1 MDGGAEKPTL
11 WALSQSLASSLSSSS
26 SPLTA
31 FSTSSSATAE
41 KDRPSQQQQQQES
54 YTGMEEKRTW
64 TIDELEDLI
73 GLGPFQFFLLLIA
86 GLGFAADCMEV
97 TLMSFMGNGV
107 GHEWGL
113 STHRT
118 LAWLGFAVFGG
129 EFVGCLIWG
138 PVSDRWGRQKAYLAS
153 CIMMLVFSI
162 ASALSPSFPF
172 LLVTRAL
179 VGFGIGGLSVPFD
192 LLCEVTPT
200 KYRGTMLLMM
210 QMFWVLGSV
219 VVVGMAWGT
228 LEEHGWRYLTLVAST
243 PLLVATLAIFCLPES
258 PRWLLEEGQTEKA
271 WQVLVTAARWNG
283 RKDLHSDLI
292 NLRCTE
298 TPAEGVREERRK
310 ASMAATA
317 TAIVVEEGR
326 EQGAEEE
333 PIPSAAPAPAA
344 AAQDIC
350 PLEPHHH
357 HPSSSPLSSSSFLST
372 LPLLL
377 SAALRA
383 TTLWLW
389 VIWFSFGLLYYGIIV
404 LSASIFSSEGEAG
417 TEHGELFDYPTL
429 MFAAASEVGTE
440 RRGRE
445 ALGGF
450 AVGNP

>member
-1 MDGGAEKPTL
+1 
-11 WALSQSLASSLSSSS
+11 
-26 SPLTA
+26 
-31 FSTSSSATAE
+31 
-41 KDRPSQQQQQQES
+41 
-54 YTGMEEKRTW
+54 
-64 TIDELEDLI
+64 
-73 GLGPFQFFLLLIA
+73 
-86 GLGFAADCMEV
+86 
-97 TLMSFMGNGV
+97 
-107 GHEWGL
+107 
-113 STHRT
+113 
-118 LAWLGFAVFGG
+118 
-129 EFVGCLIWG
+129 
-138 PVSDRWGRQKAYLAS
+138 
-153 CIMMLVFSI
+153 
-162 ASALSPSFPF
+162 
-172 LLVTRAL
+172 
-179 VGFGIGGLSVPFD
+179 
-192 LLCEVTPT
+192 
-200 KYRGTMLLMM
+200 
-210 QMFWVLGSV
+210 
-219 VVVGMAWGT
+219 
-228 LEEHGWRYLTLVAST
+228 
-243 PLLVATLAIFCLPES
+243 
-258 PRWLLEEGQTEKA
+258 
-271 WQVLVTAARWNG
+271 
-283 RKDLHSDLI
+283 
-292 NLRCTE
+292 
-298 TPAEGVREERRK
+298 
-310 ASMAATA
+310 MAATA